1 MGHPVVRLLDERPV
15 FPESARPDGLVA
27 VGGDLSIP
35 RLLAAY
41 RSGIFPWYGPDDP
54 ILWWSPDPRLILE
67 PDRLKLPRS
76 LRAVIRRGRYR
87 VTFDTAFR
95 QVIHACATIARGDD
109 AGSWIH
115 PAVEIAYSTL
125 HDLGFAHSVEAWDAE
140 GLAGGLY
147 GVLLGHC
154 FFGESMF
161 ARRPDASK
169 VALSALVAELK
180 SRGVT
185 LIDCQVT
192 TAHLKSL
199 GAREVPRAEFL
210 RRLREALRSP
220 SRLEHWTR
228 PPHTPEP

>member
-1 MGHPVVRLLDERPV
+1 MGHPVVWLLDERPV
-15 FPESARPDGLVA
+15 FPPPESARPDGLVA
-27 VGGDLSIP
+27 VGGDLAIP

-67 PDRLKLPRS
+67 PERFKPPRS
-76 LRAVIRRGRYR
+76 LRAVIRRRRYR
-87 VTFDTAFR
+87 VTFDMAFR
-95 QVIHACATIARGDD
+95 QVIHSCATIARGDD

-115 PAVEIAYSTL
+115 PAVESAYSTL
-125 HDLGFAHSVEAWDAE
+125 HDLGFAHSAEAWDAE

-161 ARRPDASK
+161 ARRADASK
-169 VALSALVAELK
+169 VALAALVAELK
-180 SRGVT
+180 SRGVD
-185 LIDCQVT
+185 LIDCQVS

-210 RRLREALRSP
+210 CRLQVALRAS
-220 SRLEHWTR
+220 TR
-228 PPHTPEP
+228 PGRW

>member
-1 MGHPVVRLLDERPV
+1 MDDRDRIVPLLDARPV
-15 FPESARPDGLVA
+15 FPPPESARADGLVA
-27 VGGDLSIP
+27 AGGDLSVP

-67 PDRLKLPRS
+67 PDELKLSRS
-76 LRAVIRRGRYR
+76 LRAAIRQGRYT

-95 QVIHACATIARGDD
+95 TVIHACATIGRGDD
-109 AGSWIH
+109 GGSWIH
-115 PAVEIAYSTL
+115 PEVETAYGAL
-125 HDLGFAHSVEAWDAE
+125 HNLGYAHSAEAWDAA

-147 GVLLGHC
+147 GVMLGQC

-161 ARRPDASK
+161 SYRADASK
-169 VALSALVAELK
+169 VALAALVAELK
-180 SRGVT
+180 RRGVS

-192 TAHLKSL
+192 TAHLVRL

-210 RRLREALRSP
+210 RRLREALRAP
-220 SRLEHWTR
+220 ER
-228 PPHTPEP
+228 PDRW